1 MPKEILVTYQ
11 LDMIILIIHKLLQS
25 VRFVLNQIIQL
36 MLTGICLMITLYPRH
51 QDTLEEAK
59 V

>member
-11 LDMIILIIHKLLQS
+11 LDIIILIIHKLLQS

-36 MLTGICLMITLYPRH
+36 MLTGICLMITLYLRH
-51 QDTLEEAK
+51 QDNLEEAK